1 MQLTAYSHPS
11 PCSKALLQNHRCTL
25 PICFIS
31 FRYQYV
37 DMQES
42 CCRVRKACDAVH
54 RCAPPVPAFNLTAVM
69 LQYLFVELLNRT
81 SLCDNDQPDR
91 VASISVKIDSAS
103 RYSHAY
109 DGIILILKA
118 FAIL

>member
-1 MQLTAYSHPS
+1 MSCTCHAFKLTDVAV
-11 PCSKALLQNHRCTL
+11 LVVL
-25 PICFIS
+25 
-31 FRYQYV
+31 QYV
-37 DMQES
+37 
-42 CCRVRKACDAVH
+42 
-54 RCAPPVPAFNLTAVM
+54 
-69 LQYLFVELLNRT
+69 FVELLNIT